1 MAVEAEARVLRWRGH
16 QAALNLVLLYAMLA
30 VLWILGSDWLLFQLV
45 EDPNWA
51 AQLATLKGWFFVAWS
66 ALLIYWGMR
75 RAQTG
80 AALAAPELKGAAGT
94 RRRGRLLQALGL
106 AGILLLGLGAMAL
119 ALREQRQAEGAR
131 LQAVADLHGDQV
143 ERWLARHAQAAQRL
157 QDDRELPG
165 LVAQGLRGDARA
177 MASLQTSMGLFGA
190 ARHLHCVQLVDAA
203 GEGTTLWSVLAHP
216 PGAAA
221 PELQRALQRAL
232 RSGQVERTDVHVAA
246 GSALS
251 LQLDFVV
258 PLGGAAAGRA
268 LVLRMD
274 PRQQLMPLL
283 SKWPLPTA
291 SGETSLWRPE
301 GGMALAQSE
310 FRQRPDA
317 AGRLRLDLKT
327 SPALISR
334 VMRGEL
340 PANGLIDAL
349 DYRGERVL
357 GVARRVAGSD
367 WILVAKVDRAE
378 VDARAAPTLAWIVA
392 CMAAAVLV
400 LAVSRR
406 FGQQAAALRDLQA
419 ERSAREQRMHGLEIL
434 LAVADASSDAIFA
447 KDLQGRYLLFNRAA
461 ERITGLSEAEVL
473 GHDDRAVFNPEV
485 AARVMARDAGLLARG
500 EVDTAD
506 EAVNT
511 ADGSLRVFQ
520 ATKGPL
526 RDSLGQVVGLFG
538 VSRDVTDQRRA
549 QQALVDSEQRNRTLL
564 EALSDGV
571 FVAQDWRFV
580 FANPALLALLSY
592 DKDELAQLPFE
603 TVVAPAWHRR
613 WNERY
618 LQRVGPGPEPERRY
632 ELEWRTRSGATL
644 QIELHAT
651 RISYRG
657 RPAVLGVVSD
667 VTAKRS
673 AERAQR
679 QSAELLQAVEDSLLD
694 HLAVLDAEGR
704 IVAVNAAWQQFAEAN
719 HPDGVPALHCGVG
732 VSYLEVCDRAQGP
745 GAGQAAEV
753 AQALREVLAGQRQR
767 FLLEYSCH
775 SAGEQRWF
783 RLSMT
788 PLRTQGGGA
797 VMVHS
802 DVSEQRHQGQEL
814 DRHRHHL
821 EELVGLRTLAL
832 AQAEAFT
839 RLVADNIP
847 GMLGYWDRERR
858 CRFANQAYAR
868 WLGRQMADMLNGHMD
883 EVLPPALLKQ
893 VGPRVEAALAGEP
906 QQFELEAR
914 DAAGH
919 SHALWAHYVPDVRE
933 GQVQGFFVLVSDV
946 SEIKGAQAQLQ
957 RLNAELIEARDRADA
972 ASRAKSAFL
981 ANMSHEI
988 RTPMNA
994 IIGLSRLLER
1004 DSRDPQAL
1012 ERLAR
1017 LGMAAQHLLQVI
1029 NDVLDLSKIE
1039 SGKLVMEDQ
1048 VFSPQE
1054 LVARSCSLV
1063 AERAQEK
1070 RLALRRD
1077 VAGLPALVLGDPT
1090 RLSQALLNLLSNAIK
1105 FTTEGEVR
1113 IAARLVAQDEQT
1125 LRLRFEVSDTG
1136 IGIAPE
1142 LLPRLFSDFEQ
1153 GDSST
1158 TRRYGGT
1165 GLGLAITRHLA
1176 ELMGGAVGVSSQ
1188 PGQGS
1193 CFWLEVQLGKPPA
1206 DAAAQATLLPAAG
1219 PPALQRLMAE
1229 QAGARVLLVEDNPIN
1244 QDVAQELLRVAGLAV
1259 TLAGDGRQALALLAE
1274 QPFDLVLM
1282 DVQMPVLD
1290 GLQATRLLRQQPGL
1304 AQLPV
1309 IAMTA
1314 NAFAEDRAQCM
1325 AAGMSDHVGK
1335 PVDPEQLYTCLLRWL
1350 PQRVAPIIAPAP
1362 VVSADAGELPAWL
1375 SQVAGINPALGLHYA
1390 GGRVEVYE
1398 RVLEQFLHHFGN
1410 RSAMPAA
1417 GEDLRRWAHS
1427 LKSAAAAIGATPLSE
1442 TAARLEAAVAAQA
1455 EQQPVLGEQLAD
1467 QLAALLESLLESLRA
1482 HAPHE
1487 ETRPASLDEAEM
1499 LTPSELEQLVELLA
1513 AGDFQAQALY
1523 RELAGSLRTRFG
1535 PGAHQVGEAIR
1546 AFDYEGALHRLQ
1558 ALREA

>member
-1 MAVEAEARVLRWRGH
+1 MTGAAEAQTQRWRGQ
-16 QAALNLVLLYAMLA
+16 QAALNVVLLYAMLA
-30 VLWILGSDWLLFQLV
+30 VLWIVGSDWLLFQLV
-45 EDPNWA
+45 QDPNWV

-66 ALLIYWGMR
+66 APLIYWGMR
-75 RAQTG
+75 RAQAG
-80 AALAAPELKGAAGT
+80 AGLAAPGLKGAAGA
-94 RRRGRLLQALGL
+94 RRRGLLMQALGL
-106 AGILLLGLGAMAL
+106 LAVLLLGLGAMAL

-131 LQAVADLHGDQV
+131 LQAVAGLHGDQV
-143 ERWLARHAQAAQRL
+143 ERWLARHALAAQRL
-157 QDDRELPG
+157 QEDHELPG
-165 LVAQGLRGDARA
+165 LVAQAQRGDARA
-177 MASLQTSMGLFGA
+177 LASLQTSMGLFGA
-190 ARHLHCVQLVDAA
+190 ARYLQCVQLVDANA
-203 GEGTTLWSVLAHP
+203 EGATLWPAAAHP
-216 PGAAA
+216 PGPAA
-221 PELQRALQRAL
+221 PELKLALQRAL
-232 RSGQVERTDVHVAA
+232 RSGQVERTDIHVGA
-246 GSALS
+246 GPDLP
-251 LQLDFVV
+251 LRLDFVV
-258 PLGGAAAGRA
+258 PLSGAAAGRA
-268 LVLRMD
+268 LVLRLD

-283 SKWPLPTA
+283 SKWPLPTG

-301 GGMALAQSE
+301 GADALAQSD

-317 AGRLRLDLKT
+317 AGRLRLALKT

-349 DYRGERVL
+349 DYRGEPVL
-357 GVARRVAGSD
+357 GVARRIAGSD
-367 WILVAKVDRAE
+367 WILVSKVDRAE
-378 VDARAAPTLAWIVA
+378 VDARAVPTLAWIAA

-406 FGQQAAALRDLQA
+406 FGLQAAALRDLQA

-461 ERITGLSEAEVL
+461 ERITGLSEVEVL

-485 AARVMARDAGLLARG
+485 AAHVMARDAGLLARG
-500 EVDTAD
+500 EIDTAD

-526 RDSLGQVVGLFG
+526 RDALGQVVGLFG
-538 VSRDVTDQRRA
+538 VSRDVTEQRRA
-549 QQALVDSEQRNRTLL
+549 QQALADSEQRNRTLL

-580 FANPALLALLSY
+580 FANPALLALLGY
-592 DKDELAQLPFE
+592 GMDELAQLPFE
-603 TVVAPAWHRR
+603 SVVAPAWQQR

-618 LQRVGPGPEPERRY
+618 LQRIGPGPEPERRY
-632 ELEWRTRSGATL
+632 ELEWRARGGATL

-651 RISYRG
+651 RISYQG

-694 HLAVLDAEGR
+694 HLAVLDAAGR
-704 IVAVNAAWQQFAEAN
+704 VVAVNAAWQQFAEVQ
-719 HPDGVPALHCGVG
+719 HPGSEPALHCGVG
-732 VSYLEVCDRAQGP
+732 TNYLEVCDRAQGP

-753 AQALREVLAGQRQR
+753 ARALREVLAGQRQR
-767 FLLEYSCH
+767 FLLEYPFH
-775 SAGEQRWF
+775 STSEQRWF

-788 PLRTQGGGA
+788 PLRTQEGGA
-797 VMVHS
+797 VMVLS
-802 DVSEQRHQGQEL
+802 DISEQRQQGQEL

-847 GMLGYWDRERR
+847 GMVGYWDSERR

-868 WLGRQMADMLNGHMD
+868 WLGRQMSDMLDVRMD
-883 EVLPPALLKQ
+883 EVLPAALLKQ

-906 QQFELEAR
+906 QQFELEAQ
-914 DAAGH
+914 DAAGQ
-919 SHALWAHYVPDVRE
+919 SHALWAHYVPDVRD
-933 GQVQGFFVLVSDV
+933 GRVHGFFVLVSDV

-957 RLNAELIEARDRADA
+957 RLNAELTEARDRADA

-1017 LGMAAQHLLQVI
+1017 LGTAAQHLLQVI

-1039 SGKLVMEDQ
+1039 SGKLVMEEQ

-1054 LVARSCSLV
+1054 LVARCCSLM

-1070 RLALRRD
+1070 QLALIRD
-1077 VAGLPALVLGDPT
+1077 VAGLPALVRGDPT

-1105 FTTEGEVR
+1105 FTAEGEVR
-1113 IAARLVAQDEQT
+1113 IAARQVAQDGQA

-1193 CFWLEVQLGKPPA
+1193 CFWLEVQLSEPPA
-1206 DAAAQATLLPAAG
+1206 DAEAQASLLPPAG

-1244 QDVAQELLRVAGLAV
+1244 QDVAQELLRSAGLAV

-1335 PVDPEQLYTCLLRWL
+1335 PVDPEQLYACLLRWL
-1350 PQRVAPIIAPAP
+1350 PERAAPVAAPA
-1362 VVSADAGELPAWL
+1362 VVARADAGELPAWL
-1375 SQVAGINPALGLHYA
+1375 SQVAGLDPVLGLHYA
-1390 GGRVEVYE
+1390 GGRLETYE
-1398 RVLEQFLHHFGN
+1398 RVLDQFQQHFGS
-1410 RSAMPAA
+1410 RSPMPAA
-1417 GEDLRRWAHS
+1417 GEGLHRWAHS
-1427 LKSAAAAIGATPLSE
+1427 LKSAAAAIGATLLSE
-1442 TAARLEAAVAAQA
+1442 SVARLESAAAVQAAELPA
-1455 EQQPVLGEQLAD
+1455 LREQVAG
-1467 QLAALLESLLESLRA
+1467 QLAALLASLQAL
-1482 HAPHE
+1482 APEE
-1487 ETRPASLDEAEM
+1487 ETRPASLDEVETLA
-1499 LTPSELEQLVELLA
+1499 PEQVQQLLELLA

-1523 RELAGSLRTRFG
+1523 RELAGKLRARFG

-1546 AFDYEGALHRLQ
+1546 AFDYEGALRRLQ
-1558 ALREA
+1558 ALRMD